1 MGAVKIPLT
10 INLDVNSV
18 GMIRP
23 RYFIW
28 PDNGKAYV
36 IDRVIDICRAAAL
49 KAGGVGTRYRCRV
62 CGKEVDIFCD
72 DGKWFME
79 KSDPPKQAG

>member
-1 MGAVKIPLT
+1 MKIPLT

-28 PDNGKAYV
+28 PDNGKAYAIDKV
-36 IDRVIDICRAAAL
+36 IDVSRAAAL
-49 KAGGVGTRYRCRV
+49 KAGGVGIRYRCRV
-62 CGKEVDIFCD
+62 CNKEIDIFCD
-72 DGKWFME
+72 DNKWFME
-79 KSDPPKQAG
+79 KPDPQKLDK